1 MLKLVAATLS
11 SGYGLMFALTAKMR
25 DAYGL
30 SSTMIGW
37 IVGVGFFTS
46 FLAQILVAPM
56 ADRGHART
64 LLVGGIAANVV
75 GIAMMGAASG
85 ALGLLSGRALM
96 GLGIGSAY
104 PAIRRAIALAD
115 PENVGKNQGG
125 LLSYDVA
132 GFLCG
137 PAIAAMLVGVLGL
150 RWPFYGIAAVIALSI
165 PFVAQLHLDARNA
178 DGSEA
183 APSTPDPAWRSVKNA
198 VGPGDEVGPVAV
210 GTVVRVPSTV
220 PRFALGLLKFRW
232 MQSSCCYGIAFFIMI
247 GVFDS
252 LWALRLEDMH
262 ADYGYTTVGII
273 VFALPMVFLG
283 ERGGEFIERRGPYV
297 TGAAGLVV
305 GAVFVTLYGSIA
317 IPQLLI
323 LVGVF
328 HALNDAFT
336 ASSAPVGVTLTAPV
350 DQLAGA
356 QGLLGGMQTL
366 TGGLAAVAA
375 AAAYEAFGPVRA
387 YGSASIIM
395 LAFVALGW
403 SRAGEFRNIRK
414 GESTPRTSVLVEVS

>member
-11 SGYGLMFALTAKMR
+11 SGYGLMFALTAKLR

-30 SSTMIGW
+30 SSSMIGW

-46 FLAQILVAPM
+46 FAAQILVAPM
-56 ADRGHART
+56 ADRGHARS
-64 LLVGGIAANVV
+64 LLVGGIGGNVL
-75 GIAMMGAASG
+75 GIALMGASSG
-85 ALGLLSGRALM
+85 AVGLLSGRALM
-96 GLGIGSAY
+96 GLGIGAAY
-104 PAIRRAIALAD
+104 PAIRRAVALAD
-115 PENVGKNQGG
+115 PENVGRNQGG

-137 PAIAAMLVGVLGL
+137 PAIAAILVGPLGL
-150 RWPFYGIAAVIALSI
+150 RWPFYGIAAVIAGSI
-165 PFVAQLHLDARNA
+165 PFVAQLHLDERNA

-183 APSTPDPAWRSVKNA
+183 DAIAR
-198 VGPGDEVGPVAV
+198 G
-210 GTVVRVPSTV
+210 PSTV

-232 MQSSCCYGIAFFIMI
+232 MQSACCYGIAFFIMI

-252 LWALRLEDMH
+252 LWALRIKDMH
-262 ADYGYTTVGII
+262 ASYKFTTIGII

-283 ERGGEFIERRGPYV
+283 ERGGVFIERRGPFV
-297 TGAAGLVV
+297 TGAAGLLL

-317 IPQLLI
+317 VPQILI
-323 LVGVF
+323 FIGVL
-328 HALNDAFT
+328 HAINDSFT
-336 ASSAPVGVTLTAPV
+336 ASSAAVGVTLTAPV

-356 QGLLGGMQTL
+356 QGLLGGVMTL

-375 AAAYEAFGPVRA
+375 AAAYESFGPVRA

-395 LAFVALGW
+395 LGFIALGW
-403 SRAGEFRNIRK
+403 ARAGEFRSVRK
-414 GESTPRTSVLVEVS
+414 IEAFRAEFGI

>member
-1 MLKLVAATLS
+1 MLKLVGATLS
-11 SGYGLMFALTAKMR
+11 SGYGLMFALTAKLR

-30 SSTMIGW
+30 SSSMIGW

-46 FLAQILVAPM
+46 FAAQILVAPM
-56 ADRGHART
+56 ADRGYARS
-64 LLVGGIAANVV
+64 LLVGGIGGNVL
-75 GIAMMGAASG
+75 GIALMGASSG
-85 ALGLLSGRALM
+85 AFGLLSGRALM
-96 GLGIGSAY
+96 GLGIGAAY
-104 PAIRRAIALAD
+104 PAIRRAVALAD

-137 PAIAAMLVGVLGL
+137 PAIAAILVGPLGL
-150 RWPFYGIAAVIALSI
+150 RWPFYGIAAVIAASI
-165 PFVAQLHLDARNA
+165 PFVAQLHLDERNA

-183 APSTPDPAWRSVKNA
+183 DAIVR
-198 VGPGDEVGPVAV
+198 GP
-210 GTVVRVPSTV
+210 RTV

-232 MQSSCCYGIAFFIMI
+232 MQSACCYGIAFFIMI

-252 LWALRLEDMH
+252 LWALRIKDMH
-262 ADYGYTTVGII
+262 ASYKYTTIGII

-283 ERGGEFIERRGPYV
+283 ERGGVFIERRGPFV
-297 TGAAGLVV
+297 TGAAGLLL

-317 IPQLLI
+317 VPQILI
-323 LVGVF
+323 FIGVL
-328 HALNDAFT
+328 HAINDSFT
-336 ASSAPVGVTLTAPV
+336 ASSAAVGVTLTAPV

-356 QGLLGGMQTL
+356 QGLLGGVMTL

-375 AAAYEAFGPVRA
+375 AAAYESFGPVRA

-395 LAFVALGW
+395 LGFIALGW
-403 SRAGEFRNIRK
+403 ARAGEFRSVRK
-414 GESTPRTSVLVEVS
+414 IEALRAEFGI

>member
-1 MLKLVAATLS
+1 VILMLKLVAATLS
-11 SGYGLMFALTAKMR
+11 SGYGLMFALTAKLR

-30 SSTMIGW
+30 SSSMIGW

-46 FLAQILVAPM
+46 FAAQILVAPM

-64 LLVGGIAANVV
+64 LLVGGIGANVA
-75 GIAMMGAASG
+75 GIAMMGASSG
-85 ALGLLSGRALM
+85 AFGLLSGRALM

-137 PAIAAMLVGVLGL
+137 PAIAAMLVGPLGL

-165 PFVAQLHLDARNA
+165 PFVARLHLDERNA

-183 APSTPDPAWRSVKNA
+183 DA
-198 VGPGDEVGPVAV
+198 
-210 GTVVRVPSTV
+210 VVRGPSTV
-220 PRFALGLLKFRW
+220 PTFALGLLKFRW
-232 MQSSCCYGIAFFIMI
+232 MQSACCYGIAFFIMI

-252 LWALRLEDMH
+252 LWALRIKDMH
-262 ADYGYTTVGII
+262 ASYRYTTIGII

-283 ERGGEFIERRGPYV
+283 ERGGTFIERKGPFM
-297 TGAAGLVV
+297 TGAAGLLV
-305 GAVFVTLYGSIA
+305 GTVFVTLYGSIA
-317 IPQLLI
+317 VPQVLI

-328 HALNDAFT
+328 HAINDSFT
-336 ASSAPVGVTLTAPV
+336 ASSAAVGVTLTAPT

-356 QGLLGGMQTL
+356 QGLLGGFQTL
-366 TGGLAAVAA
+366 TGGIAAVAA
-375 AAAYEAFGPVRA
+375 AAAYDAFGPVRA

-395 LAFVALGW
+395 LGFVALGW
-403 SRAGEFRNIRK
+403 SRAGEFRSIRK
-414 GESTPRTSVLVEVS
+414 VESRNSEKLATDFPPFPAQVVQ

>member
-11 SGYGLMFALTAKMR
+11 SGYGLMFALTAKLR

-30 SSTMIGW
+30 SSSMIGW

-46 FLAQILVAPM
+46 FAAQILVAPM
-56 ADRGHART
+56 ADRGHARA
-64 LLVGGIAANVV
+64 LLVGGIAANVA
-75 GIAMMGAASG
+75 GIAMMGASSSAV
-85 ALGLLSGRALM
+85 GLLSGRALM

-137 PAIAAMLVGVLGL
+137 PAIAAMLVGPLGL
-150 RWPFYGIAAVIALSI
+150 RWPFYGIAAVVGASI
-165 PFVAQLHLDARNA
+165 PFIAQLHLDERNA

-183 APSTPDPAWRSVKNA
+183 SA
-198 VGPGDEVGPVAV
+198 
-210 GTVVRVPSTV
+210 VVRGPSTV
-220 PRFALGLLKFRW
+220 PRFALGLLRFRW
-232 MQSSCCYGIAFFIMI
+232 MQSACCYGIAFFIMI

-252 LWALRLEDMH
+252 LWALRIKDMH
-262 ADYGYTTVGII
+262 ASYFYTTLGII
-273 VFALPMVFLG
+273 IFALPLVVLG
-283 ERGGEFIERRGPYV
+283 ERGGVFIERRGPFI
-297 TGAAGLVV
+297 TGAAGLLL
-305 GAVFVTLYGSIA
+305 GAVFVTLYGTIA

-323 LVGVF
+323 LIGVF
-328 HALNDAFT
+328 HAINDSYT
-336 ASSAPVGVTLTAPV
+336 ASSAPVAVTLTAPA

-366 TGGLAAVAA
+366 TGGAAAVAA
-375 AAAYEAFGPVRA
+375 ASAYESFGPVRA
-387 YGSASIIM
+387 YVGASIIM
-395 LAFVALGW
+395 LGFIALGW
-403 SRAGEFRNIRK
+403 SRSAGFRHVRK
-414 GESTPRTSVLVEVS
+414 HETVTA

>member
-11 SGYGLMFALTAKMR
+11 SGYGLMFALTAKLR

-30 SSTMIGW
+30 SSSMIGW

-46 FLAQILVAPM
+46 FAAQILVAPM
-56 ADRGHART
+56 ADRGHARA
-64 LLVGGIAANVV
+64 LLVGGIGANVA
-75 GIAMMGAASG
+75 GIAMMGASSG
-85 ALGLLSGRALM
+85 AIGLLNGRALM

-137 PAIAAMLVGVLGL
+137 PAIAAMLVGPLGL
-150 RWPFYGIAAVIALSI
+150 RWPFYGIAAAIAVSI
-165 PFVAQLHLDARNA
+165 PFVARLHLDERNA

-183 APSTPDPAWRSVKNA
+183 DA
-198 VGPGDEVGPVAV
+198 
-210 GTVVRVPSTV
+210 VVRGPSTV
-220 PRFALGLLKFRW
+220 PTFAIGLLKFRW
-232 MQSSCCYGIAFFIMI
+232 MQSACCYGIAFFIMI

-252 LWALRLEDMH
+252 LWALRIRDMH
-262 ADYGYTTVGII
+262 ASYRYTTIGII

-283 ERGGEFIERRGPYV
+283 ERGGTFIERRGPFI
-297 TGAAGLVV
+297 TGAAGLLV
-305 GAVFVTLYGSIA
+305 GTLFVTLYGSIA
-317 IPQLLI
+317 VPQVLI

-328 HALNDAFT
+328 HAINDSFT
-336 ASSAPVGVTLTAPV
+336 ASSAAVGVTLTAPV

-375 AAAYEAFGPVRA
+375 AAAYESFGPVRA

-395 LAFVALGW
+395 LGFVALGW
-403 SRAGEFRNIRK
+403 SRAGEFRTVRK
-414 GESTPRTSVLVEVS
+414 VESPSVVGIAADSEVIQPAIAR